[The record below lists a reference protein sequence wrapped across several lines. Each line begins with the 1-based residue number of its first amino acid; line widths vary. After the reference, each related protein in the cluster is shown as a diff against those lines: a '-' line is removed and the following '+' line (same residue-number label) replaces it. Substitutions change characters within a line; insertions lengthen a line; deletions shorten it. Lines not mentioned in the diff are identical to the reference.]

1 MIIESTNVTSDVI
14 SATFFTRDCS
24 AGVVPDIVHR
34 SSAPNRGSSRSIG
47 SMFIVLVNRL
57 VYI

>member
-14 SATFFTRDCS
+14 SATFFTRDSS

-34 SSAPNRGSSRSIG
+34 SSAPKSGSSRSVG
-47 SMFIVLVNRL
+47 SML
-57 VYI
+57 